1 MLGIIDLPRFI
12 IGTILIVLLPG
23 PNSLYLLAIASRYGI
38 KRGYQAALGI
48 LTGDSILILATVL
61 GAVSLIH
68 AYPIIFTVL
77 KVLGAGYLGY
87 LGIKLFLHSI
97 GIWKNAK
104 TKSSVIADSTET
116 NIKSDPKQ
124 ISPFRTALT
133 ISLLN
138 PKAILFFLSFFVQ
151 FVDPSSSAPM
161 LSFLILAVI
170 LQLISFSY
178 LTSLIFGGR
187 KLASYFSQQQ
197 RLASI
202 ATCSVGLLFLTFGAK
217 LAFSTI

>member
-1 MLGIIDLPRFI
+1 MFGIIDLPRFI
-12 IGTILIVLLPG
+12 VGTILIVLLPG
-23 PNSLYLLAIASRYGI
+23 PNSLYLLATASRYGI
-38 KRGYQAALGI
+38 KHGYRAAMGI
-48 LTGDSILILATVL
+48 LAGDSVLILATVL

-97 GIWKNAK
+97 QIWKNAK
-104 TKSSVIADSTET
+104 TPVEPTQLNPHTSNEPPKTELR
-116 NIKSDPKQ
+116 
-124 ISPFRTALT
+124 PFRTALT

-151 FVDPSSSAPM
+151 FVDPNSSAPM
-161 LSFLILAVI
+161 LSFLILAII

-187 KLASYFSQQQ
+187 KLASYFIQKQK
-197 RLASI
+197 LASL
-202 ATCSVGLLFLTFGAK
+202 ATCAVGLLFLTFGLK

>member
-1 MLGIIDLPRFI
+1 MFEIIDLPRFI

-23 PNSLYLLAIASRYGI
+23 PNSLYLLATASRYGI

-104 TKSSVIADSTET
+104 NQVVVTEVTSTSEPPMIALR
-116 NIKSDPKQ
+116 
-124 ISPFRTALT
+124 PFRTALT

-151 FVDPSSSAPM
+151 FVDPKSSAPM

-170 LQLISFSY
+170 LQFISFSY

-187 KLASYFSQQQ
+187 KLARYFSQQQ
-197 RLASI
+197 RLASL
-202 ATCSVGLLFLTFGAK
+202 ATCAVGILFLTFGAK

>member
-1 MLGIIDLPRFI
+1 MFGIIDLPRFI

-23 PNSLYLLAIASRYGI
+23 PNSLYLLATASRYGI

-68 AYPIIFTVL
+68 AYPIIFTIL
-77 KVLGAGYLGY
+77 KVLGAGYLAY

-104 TKSSVIADSTET
+104 NPVVATEVT
-116 NIKSDPKQ
+116 PTSEPTMTVLH
-124 ISPFRTALT
+124 PFRTALT

-151 FVDPSSSAPM
+151 FVDPNSSAPM

-170 LQLISFSY
+170 LQFISFSY

-187 KLASYFSQQQ
+187 KLARYFSQQQ
-197 RLASI
+197 RLASL
-202 ATCSVGLLFLTFGAK
+202 ATCAVGILFLTFGAK

>member
-1 MLGIIDLPRFI
+1 MFGIIDLPKFI
-12 IGTILIVLLPG
+12 IGTILIILLPG
-23 PNSLYLLAIASRYGI
+23 PNSLYLLATASRYGI

-68 AYPIIFTVL
+68 SYPIIFTVL
-77 KVLGAGYLGY
+77 KVLGASYLGY
-87 LGIKLFLHSI
+87 LGFKLFLHSI
-97 GIWKNAK
+97 GLWKTAK
-104 TKSSVIADSTET
+104 QKSSVLADPPE
-116 NIKSDPKQ
+116 NHAIEPKQ
-124 ISPFRTALT
+124 LHPFRTALT

-151 FVDPSSSAPM
+151 FVDPNSTMPM
-161 LSFLILAVI
+161 LSFFILAII
-170 LQLISFSY
+170 LQCISFSY

-187 KLASYFSQQQ
+187 KLAGYFSRQQH
-197 RLASI
+197 LASL
-202 ATCSVGLLFLTFGAK
+202 ATCAVGILFLTFGAK

>member
-1 MLGIIDLPRFI
+1 MFGIIDLPRFI

-23 PNSLYLLAIASRYGI
+23 PNSLYLLTTASRYGI

-104 TKSSVIADSTET
+104 QPKIEV
-116 NIKSDPKQ
+116 DPARANEPPMTALR
-124 ISPFRTALT
+124 PFRTALT

-151 FVDPSSSAPM
+151 FVDPKSSAPM

-170 LQLISFSY
+170 LQFISFSY

-187 KLASYFSQQQ
+187 KLARYFSQQQ
-197 RLASI
+197 RLASL
-202 ATCSVGLLFLTFGAK
+202 ATCAVGILFLTFGAK